1 MKKLLLV
8 DDEILIRE
16 TIRDCIQWEKEGF
29 EYCGDASDGEVALPM
44 IEQLRPDILITD
56 IKMPFMNG
64 LELSEIVRKRM
75 PEVKIIIL
83 SGHGEFEF
91 ARSAIRM
98 GIEEYCLKPVSSADL
113 IGLLRKVGE
122 KIDKERSERERIEQ
136 LRQSERDNA
145 ALSKA
150 KLLGDLCNGLLAA
163 SDAIRASAALS
174 LQLIARYYAVAML
187 DVRIQQNDISATRSI
202 PGDEPQEAVW
212 PLPQFHAGH
221 REEILEFKA
230 SRTKTVWIV
239 KGNDPETMRSL
250 LEPFRQ
256 FQESSSEQ
264 TGDLFM
270 AVGIGSV
277 QERLQGIHISYLE
290 AEEDMHWRRLS
301 RQNRRNL
308 WEATRG
314 SLNQR
319 IFLDRNSF
327 IGFLKVGSPA
337 QTGSFVR
344 EFAAELRLIDW
355 NSSLIG
361 YYILNDITLEVF
373 RTAEELYRSPNPHE
387 DLLPQFQK
395 SIEAVRTWEEA
406 CAYLTRLAE
415 QFWLWRSRSSDRY
428 ADLLM
433 KVKEYV
439 HSNYDKDQIS
449 LQDAAEHVK
458 MSPSHLSKIFSQE
471 TGQTFIDY
479 LTQTR
484 IRKAM
489 ELLQST
495 QAKTYEIAFQVGY
508 NDAHYFS
515 NVFKRVT
522 GMTTTEFRKQ
532 GTIVESLNAV
542 GRG

>member
-1 MKKLLLV
+1 MVFRTV
-8 DDEILIRE
+8 D
-16 TIRDCIQWEKEGF
+16 
-29 EYCGDASDGEVALPM
+29 
-44 IEQLRPDILITD
+44 
-56 IKMPFMNG
+56 
-64 LELSEIVRKRM
+64 
-75 PEVKIIIL
+75 
-83 SGHGEFEF
+83 
-91 ARSAIRM
+91 
-98 GIEEYCLKPVSSADL
+98 
-113 IGLLRKVGE
+113 
-122 KIDKERSERERIEQ
+122 
-136 LRQSERDNA
+136 
-145 ALSKA
+145 
-150 KLLGDLCNGLLAA
+150 
-163 SDAIRASAALS
+163 
-174 LQLIARYYAVAML
+174 
-187 DVRIQQNDISATRSI
+187 
-202 PGDEPQEAVW
+202 
-212 PLPQFHAGH
+212 
-221 REEILEFKA
+221 
-230 SRTKTVWIV
+230 
-239 KGNDPETMRSL
+239 GNDL
-250 LEPFRQ
+250 
-256 FQESSSEQ
+256 
-264 TGDLFM
+264 
-270 AVGIGSV
+270 
-277 QERLQGIHISYLE
+277 
-290 AEEDMHWRRLS
+290 
-301 RQNRRNL
+301 
-308 WEATRG
+308 
-314 SLNQR
+314 
-319 IFLDRNSF
+319 
-327 IGFLKVGSPA
+327 PA
-337 QTGSFVR
+337 RKQTGSFVR

-361 YYILNDITLEVF
+361 YYILNDITLEIF

-387 DLLPQFQK
+387 DLLSQFQK

-415 QFWLWRSRSSDRY
+415 QFRLWRSRSSDRY

-449 LQDAAEHVK
+449 LQNAAEHVK